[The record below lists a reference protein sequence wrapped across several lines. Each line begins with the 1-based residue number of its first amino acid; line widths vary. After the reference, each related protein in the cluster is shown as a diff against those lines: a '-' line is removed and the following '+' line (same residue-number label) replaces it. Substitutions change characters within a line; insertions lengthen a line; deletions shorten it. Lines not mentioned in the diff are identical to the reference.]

1 MRIAT
6 LFVFSSI
13 NFRKCFR
20 SCSSLYYKRLACHKL
35 QQSSNRFKKYSEE
48 SFSYADYYIIFP
60 GHACC
65 RHNGEKPNLITK
77 CTRIKLLFLVSSINE
92 QA

>member
-6 LFVFSSI
+6 LFVFLSI
-13 NFRKCFR
+13 NFRKCFVLAVH
-20 SCSSLYYKRLACHKL
+20 CIIKRLACHKL
-35 QQSSNRFKKYSEE
+35 QQSSNRFKKYSEK
-48 SFSYADYYIIFP
+48 SLSYADYYIIFP